1 MKNKQL
7 RSLKKAIEYAENDPS
22 SKYTTKEIRY
32 QMKTRY
38 RQLRQYIATANK
50 MQSNGFG
57 LKIPV
62 PLECLMMDESTKLMM
77 ALIQVD
83 NLTITDGGE

>member
-1 MKNKQL
+1 
-7 RSLKKAIEYAENDPS
+7 
-22 SKYTTKEIRY
+22 
-32 QMKTRY
+32 MKTRY

-62 PLECLMMDESTKLMM
+62 PLVPDDGRIDQIDD

-83 NLTITDGGE
+83 NLTKLTEENEYKQFIFMHLNSIKYELERQLSNLNHDSQSR